1 MGIKEIGGVERA
13 SSVLA
18 NKIKEYDDYPT
29 NLNNNSNKPTSLSQ
43 NQVQQTSNI
52 NLLPQTN
59 TTNSSRKSSVSEY
72 VYGTPPL
79 SYMSTRT
86 LIHERE
92 PSFNLADEQTIGDM
106 IRTSQNSISASHN
119 LLKLSNSVNH
129 DILKRNPKCFG
140 AKFMGQPGRF
150 ALTFI
155 VEP

>member
-18 NKIKEYDDYPT
+18 NKLKDYEELPS
-29 NLNNNSNKPTSLSQ
+29 NLNNNLNKHSSLSQ
-43 NQVQQTSNI
+43 NQSQQTSSI
-52 NLLPQTN
+52 SLQPQTN

-72 VYGTPPL
+72 IYGTPPSSL
-79 SYMSTRT
+79 MSTRT

-92 PSFNLADEQTIGDM
+92 ASFNLADEQTIGDM

-119 LLKLSNSVNH
+119 LLKSSNFINH

-140 AKFMGQPGRF
+140 AKFMGQPGNITF
-150 ALTFI
+150 A
-155 VEP
+155 